1 MKRIHKHWRGGKISK
16 SLHQM
21 CCFPKTFLS
30 LPGQAYPSS
39 QTLQPAISLASTL
52 HEAFCYEKPSC
63 PLSAQG
69 CLQITYMQPTPV
81 FLPGESRR
89 QRGLV
94 GYSPWG
100 RKDSDTTETAWHTC
114 MMLTLAC
121 LQKGFV
127 RSLFLVVRSE
137 SLKDPK
143 ETVQNKMQILGL
155 SRFSS

>member
-1 MKRIHKHWRGGKISK
+1 MDGGAWKAAVHGVAEGWTQLSNFTFMHWRRKW
-16 SLHQM
+16 
-21 CCFPKTFLS
+21 
-30 LPGQAYPSS
+30 
-39 QTLQPAISLASTL
+39 
-52 HEAFCYEKPSC
+52 
-63 PLSAQG
+63 
-69 CLQITYMQPTPV
+69 QPTPV

-143 ETVQNKMQILGL
+143 ETV
-155 SRFSS
+155 